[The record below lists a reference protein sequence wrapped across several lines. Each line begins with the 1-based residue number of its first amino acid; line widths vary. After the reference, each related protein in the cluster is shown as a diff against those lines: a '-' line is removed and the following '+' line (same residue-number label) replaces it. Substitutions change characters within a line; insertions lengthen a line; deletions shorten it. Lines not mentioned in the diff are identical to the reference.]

1 MLATSILQTP
11 PPLVH
16 TMLERALAAG
26 VPATWV
32 TGDAGY
38 GHDRT
43 WRLGMASWPQ
53 AYVMAVPVNEPVW
66 RGFQQL
72 RVPWLIARARGQR
85 LAAPERR
92 GRGQGAAAIRRG
104 SDPRPPLPPGWC
116 RWGLARC
123 SLEAPTDLAYDVDYA
138 PESTPLVAMVRAA
151 GSR

>member
-1 MLATSILQTP
+1 MLATSIFQTP

-53 AYVMAVPVNEPVW
+53 AYEMAVPVNEPVW

-85 LAAPERR
+85 QRFR
-92 GRGQGAAAIRRG
+92 GARFTPMRPTTSRFPAVGTWHVRDWAGGAG
-104 SDPRPPLPPGWC
+104 
-116 RWGLARC
+116 
-123 SLEAPTDLAYDVDYA
+123 
-138 PESTPLVAMVRAA
+138 
-151 GSR
+151 